1 MERIYINCNIII
13 DWLTDREP
21 FSFYADELFSLIES
35 NQIEGCV
42 SPLVLANTYYLLMK
56 HFNKKIAY
64 EFLKDCQQL
73 FTILDLSKDITIQAI
88 NGKYKDFED
97 DLHYYI
103 AIRNKIKYIIT
114 RNKKDFKI
122 ETIKI
127 LTAEEYLNHYK
138 NMI

>member
-1 MERIYINCNIII
+1 MEKIYIDCNIII

-35 NQIEGCV
+35 DQIEGCV
-42 SPLVLANTYYLLMK
+42 SPLVLANTYYLLTK

-88 NGKYKDFED
+88 EGKYKDFED
-97 DLHYYI
+97 DLHYYV
-103 AIRNKIKYIIT
+103 ATKNKIKYIIT

-122 ETIKI
+122 EKIKI
-127 LTAEEYLNHYK
+127 LTAEEYLTHYK
-138 NMI
+138 NMR